1 MIIRPI
7 KTHIFQEGD
16 DLFTFITRYVKKLPE
31 NSVIVIASKIASL
44 AEQRTV
50 PFGSDKEKEEL
61 IRKESNLALPTK
73 YVWFTVKDDLVMASA
88 GIDESNANGKW
99 ILVPKDSFKVARSL
113 RKRLQKK
120 YGVKNL
126 GVLITDSCPL
136 PLRKGVIGLALGYAG
151 FRGVRDYRGE
161 PDIFVRKFSFSSTDV
176 ADSLA
181 TAAGLVMGEGD
192 EQQPLAIIQSA
203 PLEFCERTSRKEL
216 FVNQEDDMYEPLLSQ
231 LPGVSS

>member
-31 NSVIVIASKIASL
+31 NSVIVIASKIVSL
-44 AEQRTV
+44 AEQHTV
-50 PFGSDKEKEEL
+50 PLGSEKEKEEL
-61 IRKESNLALPTK
+61 IRKESDLALPTK
-73 YVWFTVKDDLVMASA
+73 YVWFTVKDDMVMASA

-99 ILVPKDSFKVARSL
+99 ILAPKDSFKVARSL
-113 RKRLQKK
+113 RKKLQEK
-120 YGVKNL
+120 YGVENL

-136 PLRKGVIGLALGYAG
+136 PLRRGVVGLALGYAG
-151 FRGVRDYRGE
+151 FRGIKDYRGE
-161 PDIFVRKFSFSSTDV
+161 SDIFGRRFTFSSTDV

-181 TAAGLVMGEGD
+181 TAAGLVMGEGN

-203 PLEFCERTSRKEL
+203 PLEFCERTSRREL
-216 FVNQEDDMYEPLLSQ
+216 FVDQEDDMYEPLLSQ

>member
-16 DLFTFITRYVKKLPE
+16 DLFAFITRYVKKIPE

-50 PFGSDKEKEEL
+50 PLGSNKEKEEL
-61 IRKESNLALPTK
+61 IRKESGLALPTK
-73 YVWFTVKDDLVMASA
+73 HVWFTIKDDMVMASA
-88 GIDESNANGKW
+88 GIDESNAKDKW
-99 ILVPKDSFKVARSL
+99 ILVPKDSFKVARIL
-113 RKRLQKK
+113 RKRLQEK

-136 PLRKGVIGLALGYAG
+136 PLRRGVVGLALGYAG
-151 FRGVRDYRGE
+151 FRGIRDYRGE
-161 PDIFVRKFSFSSTDV
+161 SDIFGRKFEFSSVDV

-181 TAAGLVMGEGD
+181 TAAGLVMGEGN
-192 EQQPLAIIQSA
+192 EQQPLAIIRRA
-203 PLEFCERTSRKEL
+203 PVEFCERTSRREL
-216 FVNQEDDMYEPLLSQ
+216 FVDQEDDMYEPLLSQ
-231 LPGVSS
+231 LGVSS